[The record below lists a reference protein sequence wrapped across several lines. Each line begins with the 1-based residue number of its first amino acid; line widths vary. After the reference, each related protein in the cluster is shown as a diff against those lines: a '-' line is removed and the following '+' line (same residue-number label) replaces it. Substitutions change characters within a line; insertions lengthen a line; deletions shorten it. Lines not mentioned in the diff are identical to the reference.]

1 MNRIR
6 NISYGLIAILLIIN
20 IAMIVYIARDE
31 DTVIVDPIER
41 INELERQIDT
51 VELEI
56 PKIITKYKTK
66 TINEIIYINT
76 SDDTMQLAIR
86 SDIRHNIDRGI
97 QK

>member
-1 MNRIR
+1 
-6 NISYGLIAILLIIN
+6 
-20 IAMIVYIARDE
+20 MIVYIARDE